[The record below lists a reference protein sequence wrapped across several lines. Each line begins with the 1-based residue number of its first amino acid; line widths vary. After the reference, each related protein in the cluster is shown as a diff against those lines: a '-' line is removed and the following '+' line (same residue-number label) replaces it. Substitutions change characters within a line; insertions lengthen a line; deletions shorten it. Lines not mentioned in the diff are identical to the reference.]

1 MSKWLIEATIPIKV
15 VVEANG
21 EYAATL
27 RAIEKISKTYGINY
41 DRIGIESKIEVR

>member
-1 MSKWLIEATIPIKV
+1 MSKWLVEATIPVKV

-27 RAIEKISKTYGINY
+27 RAIEKISKTYGIMY
-41 DRIGIESKIEVR
+41 DRIGIENKTEVR

>member
-21 EYAATL
+21 EYAAAL
-27 RAIEKISKTYGINY
+27 RALEKISNTYGIRY
-41 DRIGIESKIEVR
+41 DRIGIESKTEVR